1 MEISY
6 LKSKKGILTTG
17 IILLCIIG
25 FIVTGLIARHSKE
38 EVREKLLQAFQKKD
52 ADIFLSLLPKDAQS
66 APFAKEGVQSF
77 LKESNEYK
85 QMYPVMVDVM
95 DVENTAVS
103 AKALEARSKAV
114 LPYTIVKEGKTW
126 IFFDNYVVKPA
137 KAKINLKNIDKDVV
151 LSLNGKKVSPSIFDK
166 PFLPGVYELTGI
178 KKYKWTTVTDKDTI
192 HLGGDDPIEDVSL
205 SLKGNELDLS
215 KEFVGSEILFKG
227 KATGIKVGDAE
238 SKKFGPINEKDEKE
252 IQLKADFPWSKDGIS
267 KLNDQKNSSLFGKQQ
282 KYIFKVDEEKV
293 NQFFHT
299 FLKEYGDASTT
310 QSIDPF
316 KTITEKYKN
325 QKAAS
330 FASAARNTWSDPW
343 KGTLVKS
350 YLNKEVVKIVSND
363 KGYPILEMEGKV
375 KYHLPAQKYSPE
387 KDAVYNVQAKAL
399 YDTDQKSWKINEVS
413 VDTFATEEID
423 KNEEGKYIITNTQQV
438 N

>member
-17 IILLCIIG
+17 IVLLCIIG
-25 FIVTGLIARHSKE
+25 FIVSGSIARHSRE

-52 ADIFLSLLPKDAQS
+52 ADTFLSLLPKDAQS

-137 KAKINLKNIDKDVV
+137 KAKINLKDIDKDVV

-238 SKKFGPINEKDEKE
+238 SKIFGPINEKDEKE

-267 KLNDQKNSSLFGKQQ
+267 KLNDQKNSSSFGKQQ

-299 FLKEYGDASTT
+299 FLKEYGDASTK
-310 QSIDPF
+310 QSTEPF
-316 KTITEKYKN
+316 KTVTEKYKN
-325 QKAAS
+325 KQAES

-350 YLNKEVVKIVSND
+350 YLNKEVVKIFSND
-363 KGYPILEMEGKV
+363 KGYPILEMEGKA

-387 KDAVYNVQAKAL
+387 KDAVYNVQLNAL
-399 YDTDQKSWKINEVS
+399 YDADQKTWKINEVS
-413 VDTFATEEID
+413 VDSFATEEID
-423 KNEEGKYIITNTQQV
+423 KNEEGKYIITNAQ
-438 N
+438 

>member
-215 KEFVGSEILFKG
+215 KEFVGSEILFKD

-267 KLNDQKNSSLFGKQQ
+267 KLNNQKNSSLFGKQQ

-325 QKAAS
+325 QKAES

-423 KNEEGKYIITNTQQV
+423 KNEEGKYIITNTQ
-438 N
+438 